1 MFDPEIIYAR
11 AMGLQLSTRPLDT
24 DQLMCYEL
32 APFPTSFFDEIR
44 NMRDAKSES
53 SLKNELKIEKSSRL
67 AENDVD
73 IEFLDGCAVLWV
85 VPWPTAGTIQ
95 DVENAEDDD

>member
-1 MFDPEIIYAR
+1 
-11 AMGLQLSTRPLDT
+11 
-24 DQLMCYEL
+24 MCYQL
-32 APFPTSFFDEIR
+32 APFPTSLVDETG
-44 NMRDAKSES
+44 NMRDAKSKA

-73 IEFLDGCAVLWV
+73 IEFLDGCALLCV

-95 DVENAEDDD
+95 DYLDRFRTYLCSHLVRCDVHLVFDQ